1 MDAKRAFVWA
11 GKYFAL
17 TSLFA
22 VVGFALIAVGGYYG
36 LQEGFAAYESTESY
50 TSSLAAG
57 APGFV
62 VALVGL
68 VVYRLGKAWAFFKT
82 LTAATEEEVGE
93 TFDTEH
99 VKSDIVAVLDDRL
112 SDMQHDLQS
121 VNREL
126 RDLKTEDD
134 EF

>member
-1 MDAKRAFVWA
+1 MDAKRAFAWA
-11 GKYFAL
+11 GTYVAL

-22 VVGFALIAVGGYYG
+22 VVAFALVAAGGYYG
-36 LQEGFAAYESTESY
+36 FQEGAAVYESTESY
-50 TSSLAAG
+50 SSALVAG
-57 APGFV
+57 APGLA

-68 VVYRLGKAWAFFKT
+68 VVYRLGTAWALFKT
-82 LTAATEEEVGE
+82 LTAATEEEVAE

-126 RDLKTEDD
+126 RDLKAEDD

>member
-1 MDAKRAFVWA
+1 MDAKRALAWA

-22 VVGFALIAVGGYYG
+22 VVGFALVAAGGYYG
-36 LQEGFAAYESTESY
+36 FTEGYAVYESTDSY
-50 TSSLAAG
+50 ASSLTAG
-57 APGFV
+57 APGLL
-62 VALVGL
+62 VAVLGL
-68 VVYRLGKAWAFFKT
+68 LLYRFGKAWALFKT

-112 SDMQHDLQS
+112 TDMQHDIQS
-121 VNREL
+121 VNREM
-126 RDLKTEDD
+126 RDLKRDDD

>member
-17 TSLFA
+17 TSVFA
-22 VVGFALIAVGGYYG
+22 LVGLALVVGGVAVGG
-36 LQEGFAAYESTESY
+36 LEGYTVYEATGAYSQ
-50 TSSLAAG
+50 AVVAG
-57 APGFV
+57 APGIALAV
-62 VALVGL
+62 VGVI
-68 VVYRLGKAWAFFKT
+68 VWRFGKAWAFFKT
-82 LTAATEEEVGE
+82 LTAATEDEVGE

-112 SDMQHDLQS
+112 ADMQHDIQS

-126 RDLKTEDD
+126 RDLKNDDD